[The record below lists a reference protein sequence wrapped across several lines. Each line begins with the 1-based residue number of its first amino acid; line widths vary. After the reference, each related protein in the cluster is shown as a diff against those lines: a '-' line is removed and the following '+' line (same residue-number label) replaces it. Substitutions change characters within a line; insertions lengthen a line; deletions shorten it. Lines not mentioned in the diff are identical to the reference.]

1 MRQAKQIGTTSLLPR
16 ISTSLPQMC
25 KWNAFA
31 IDTWGPL
38 CKDEML
44 TRENFCHLP
53 ERRVELMSG
62 RIAVPPL
69 SDERNLTV
77 LPMGYV
83 RALLDK
89 VEKALLVAERNGDL
103 LLVNSRAKQLL
114 RSYGLSETPGPNL
127 FSDVLLAEAKQ
138 IFAQIESGV
147 HEVELQIERGGIKST
162 AQIQWMPEPDWLVV
176 ELESKSE
183 TQQAQDPATQLTIQ
197 ELLQEREITY
207 RNLLAA
213 YLKLQEVNRQKTL
226 FLASAA
232 HELKTP
238 LAVIKGYYDLL
249 LAGSLGRLTDKQQD
263 ILEESK
269 DSCERLV
276 RLVSMF
282 LNYSALE
289 SGKLV
294 LQLRENDLRD
304 CLEELSKRWTEAFQR
319 KGVKLEVNID
329 PSIATFRFDY
339 QKVQQAAA
347 NLLDNS
353 LKHTPA
359 GGSVTLR
366 AAPHFWE
373 RRVATMAPVEERR
386 RFRLPRPN
394 SVEVSVADSGPG
406 IAAEHHQEIFED
418 FVRVDRNTSGMGLG
432 LAIAKRLIQAHR
444 GKIWVESE
452 SPSGSRFTFLLPM
465 DQG

>member
-1 MRQAKQIGTTSLLPR
+1 MELQSTAVSNDVRAPGTVAFGVVKSLLD
-16 ISTSLPQMC
+16 C
-25 KWNAFA
+25 
-31 IDTWGPL
+31 
-38 CKDEML
+38 
-44 TRENFCHLP
+44 
-53 ERRVELMSG
+53 
-62 RIAVPPL
+62 
-69 SDERNLTV
+69 
-77 LPMGYV
+77 
-83 RALLDK
+83 
-89 VEKALLVAERNGDL
+89 VEKGLLVAERSGRIVLANLRGRETLAALGHGDFQE
-103 LLVNSRAKQLL
+103 A
-114 RSYGLSETPGPNL
+114 NL
-127 FSDVLLAEAKQ
+127 ISDVLKVSTETFVQKLEA
-138 IFAQIESGV
+138 GRR
-147 HEVELQIERGGIKST
+147 ELQLEIISGASKYFASV
-162 AQIQWMPEPDWLVV
+162 QWMAEPEWLVLQF
-176 ELESKSE
+176 E
-183 TQQAQDPATQLTIQ
+183 QAAASAAPDAATQLTVQ

-213 YLKLQEVNRQKTL
+213 YLKLQEVNRQKTV

-249 LAGSLGRLTDKQQD
+249 LAGSLGRLTDKQRD

-304 CLEELSKRWTEAFQR
+304 CLDELSKRWSEAFQR
-319 KGVKLEVNID
+319 KGVKLDASFD
-329 PSIATFRFDY
+329 PSIPTFRFDY

-347 NLLDNS
+347 NLLDNA
-353 LKHTPA
+353 LKHTPS

-373 RRVATMAPVEERR
+373 RRVAALAPVEERR

-394 SVEVSVADSGPG
+394 SVEVSVTDSGPG

-444 GKIWVESE
+444 GKIWVASE
-452 SPSGSRFTFLLPM
+452 SQTGSKFTFLLPM
-465 DQG
+465 DQS

>member
-1 MRQAKQIGTTSLLPR
+1 MSGIVTSPASGSQSAVAALPHELLR
-16 ISTSLPQMC
+16 ALFDESKASVWIAERTGKLL
-25 KWNAFA
+25 FA
-31 IDTWGPL
+31 NLSGRLYFGLGPEAEL
-38 CKDEML
+38 GQLNLFRDLLKDEGNGISS
-44 TRENFCHLP
+44 RFE
-53 ERRVELMSG
+53 SG
-62 RIAVPPL
+62 GNVQVAEV
-69 SDERNLTV
+69 
-77 LPMGYV
+77 V
-83 RALLDK
+83 RANK
-89 VEKALLVAERNGDL
+89 KAQVRIQWVAE
-103 LLVNSRAKQLL
+103 
-114 RSYGLSETPGPNL
+114 
-127 FSDVLLAEAKQ
+127 
-138 IFAQIESGV
+138 
-147 HEVELQIERGGIKST
+147 T
-162 AQIQWMPEPDWLVV
+162 ACFVATVGAEPD
-176 ELESKSE
+176 EGASRD
-183 TQQAQDPATQLTIQ
+183 AGTQLTVQ

-213 YLKLQEVNRQKTL
+213 YLKLQEVNRQKTV

-238 LAVIKGYYDLL
+238 LAVIKGYYDLML
-249 LAGSLGRLTDKQQD
+249 TGSLGRLTDKQRD

-304 CLEELSKRWTEAFQR
+304 CLEELAKRWVEVFQR
-319 KGVKLEVNID
+319 KGVKLEASID
-329 PSIATFRFDY
+329 PSIPMFRFDY

-373 RRVATMAPVEERR
+373 RRVASVAPVEERR

-394 SVEVSVADSGPG
+394 SVEVCVADTGGG
-406 IAAEHHQEIFED
+406 IPAEYHQEIFED

-452 SPSGSRFTFLLPM
+452 PKSGSKFTFLLPM

>member
-1 MRQAKQIGTTSLLPR
+1 VPILALRGVVG
-16 ISTSLPQMC
+16 
-25 KWNAFA
+25 A
-31 IDTWGPL
+31 IDKPVLVT
-38 CKDEML
+38 D
-44 TRENFCHLP
+44 RA
-53 ERRVELMSG
+53 G
-62 RIAVPPL
+62 RIVAVNEAAKHLFGFPVDSEVEKL
-69 SDERNLTV
+69 NLFEDLLKWEAAEVSDELASGKGLIDREMSHASGAKL
-77 LPMGYV
+77 V
-83 RALLDK
+83 RIQMAAESD
-89 VEKALLVAERNGDL
+89 LLVTQIKDKNTDGD
-103 LLVNSRAKQLL
+103 
-114 RSYGLSETPGPNL
+114 T
-127 FSDVLLAEAKQ
+127 
-138 IFAQIESGV
+138 
-147 HEVELQIERGGIKST
+147 
-162 AQIQWMPEPDWLVV
+162 
-176 ELESKSE
+176 
-183 TQQAQDPATQLTIQ
+183 ATQLTVQ

-213 YLKLQEVNRQKTL
+213 YLKLQEVNRQKTV

-249 LAGSLGRLTDKQQD
+249 LAGSLGRLTEKQKD

-269 DSCERLV
+269 ESCERLV

-304 CLEELSKRWTEAFQR
+304 CLDEMAKRWAEAFQR
-319 KGVKLEVNID
+319 KNVRLDVQLD
-329 PSIATFRFDY
+329 PSIPTFRFDY

-353 LKHTPA
+353 LKHTPS
-359 GGSVTLR
+359 GGNVTLI
-366 AAPHFWE
+366 AKPHFWE
-373 RRVATMAPVEERR
+373 RRVADVAPNQERR

-394 SVEVSVADSGPG
+394 SVEVSVTDSGGG
-406 IAAEHHQEIFED
+406 IPAEHHQEIFED

-432 LAIAKRLIQAHR
+432 LAIAKRLVQAHR

-452 SPSGSRFTFLLPM
+452 AKKGSTFRFLLPIE
-465 DQG
+465 QS

>member
-1 MRQAKQIGTTSLLPR
+1 MA
-16 ISTSLPQMC
+16 
-25 KWNAFA
+25 
-31 IDTWGPL
+31 
-38 CKDEML
+38 
-44 TRENFCHLP
+44 
-53 ERRVELMSG
+53 G
-62 RIAVPPL
+62 RIALPPT
-69 SDERNLTV
+69 SEERNSAV
-77 LPMGYV
+77 LPLGV
-83 RALLDK
+83 VSRLLDTI
-89 VEKALLVAERNGDL
+89 EEPLMVAERSGNL
-103 LLVNSRAKQLL
+103 LLVNTRARQCLGFHGYAEIQEL
-114 RSYGLSETPGPNL
+114 NL
-127 FSDVLLAEAKQ
+127 FNDILQVDSKK
-138 IFAQIESGV
+138 IFGELERGQ
-147 HEVELQIERGGIKST
+147 HEVNLNIEGGEKKS
-162 AQIQWMPEPDWLVV
+162 AARIQWMREPDWLVV
-176 ELESKSE
+176 EIENKSE
-183 TQQAQDPATQLTIQ
+183 AHTGPDPATQLTVQ

-213 YLKLQEVNRQKTL
+213 YLKLQEVNRQKTV

-249 LAGSLGRLTDKQQD
+249 LAGSLGRLTDKQRD

-276 RLVSMF
+276 RLISMF

-304 CLEELSKRWTEAFQR
+304 CLDELSKRWSEAFQR
-319 KGVKLEVNID
+319 KGVKLDASFD
-329 PSIATFRFDY
+329 PSIPAFRFDY
-339 QKVQQAAA
+339 QKVQQVAA
-347 NLLDNS
+347 NLLDNA

-373 RRVATMAPVEERR
+373 RRVASMAPAEERR

-394 SVEVSVADSGPG
+394 SVEVSVTDSGPG

-452 SPSGSRFTFLLPM
+452 SRAGSKFTFLLPM
-465 DQG
+465 DQGS

>member
-1 MRQAKQIGTTSLLPR
+1 MGSGVSATTG
-16 ISTSLPQMC
+16 
-25 KWNAFA
+25 KFA
-31 IDTWGPL
+31 YAGN
-38 CKDEML
+38 
-44 TRENFCHLP
+44 NFP
-53 ERRVELMSG
+53 GE
-62 RIAVPPL
+62 
-69 SDERNLTV
+69 T
-77 LPMGYV
+77 V
-83 RALLDK
+83 RALLDTVDK
-89 VEKALLVAERNGDL
+89 SLVVAARDGQILMLNARARKCLEEHGKKDPAALNIFEEL
-103 LLVNSRAKQLL
+103 LNVSAHEISQR
-114 RSYGLSETPGPNL
+114 
-127 FSDVLLAEAKQ
+127 
-138 IFAQIESGV
+138 IESGE
-147 HEVELQIERGGIKST
+147 HEIEITGRTQIRNFQARVKWIPESDWVAVQFANDTAGQPGDAALQPT
-162 AQIQWMPEPDWLVV
+162 V
-176 ELESKSE
+176 
-183 TQQAQDPATQLTIQ
+183 Q

-213 YLKLQEVNRQKTL
+213 YLKLQEVNRQKTV

-249 LAGSLGRLTDKQQD
+249 LTNSLGKLSEKQKD

-269 DSCERLV
+269 ESCERLV

-304 CLEELSKRWTEAFQR
+304 CLEEMASRWSEAFQR
-319 KGVKLEVNID
+319 KGVKLETHLD
-329 PSIATFRFDY
+329 PSIPTFKFDY

-347 NLLDNS
+347 NLLDNA
-353 LKHTPA
+353 LKHTPN
-359 GGSVTLR
+359 GGNVVLR
-366 AAPHFWE
+366 ARPHFWE
-373 RRVATMAPVEERR
+373 RRVAEIAPVEERR

-394 SVEVSVADSGPG
+394 SVEVSVTDSGSG
-406 IAAEHHQEIFED
+406 IAPEHHQEIFED

-452 SPSGSRFTFLLPM
+452 ALRGSTFAFLLPM
-465 DQG
+465 DQS

>member
-1 MRQAKQIGTTSLLPR
+1 MPGIITTPTVTDQRRVLALPFGFVRTLLNAAKTPIWVAEKNGRVLLSNGSAREYLGPEGTSDASQLNLFRDLLNVESKQIG
-16 ISTSLPQMC
+16 Q
-25 KWNAFA
+25 K
-31 IDTWGPL
+31 IDAGEHEL
-38 CKDEML
+38 EM
-44 TRENFCHLP
+44 EV
-53 ERRVELMSG
+53 ERGEKK
-62 RIAVPPL
+62 
-69 SDERNLTV
+69 
-77 LPMGYV
+77 V
-83 RALLDK
+83 RARIQWI
-89 VEKALLVAERNGDL
+89 AEPGCL
-103 LLVNSRAKQLL
+103 IVQL
-114 RSYGLSETPGPNL
+114 ETEH
-127 FSDVLLAEAKQ
+127 LAEA
-138 IFAQIESGV
+138 A
-147 HEVELQIERGGIKST
+147 
-162 AQIQWMPEPDWLVV
+162 PD
-176 ELESKSE
+176 
-183 TQQAQDPATQLTIQ
+183 AATQLTVQ

-213 YLKLQEVNRQKTL
+213 YLKLQEVNRQKTV

-238 LAVIKGYYDLL
+238 LAVIKGYYDLML
-249 LAGSLGRLTDKQQD
+249 TGSLGRLTDKQRD

-304 CLEELSKRWTEAFQR
+304 CLDELAKRWSEAFQR
-319 KGVKLEVNID
+319 KGVKLEASFD
-329 PSIATFRFDY
+329 PSIPTFRFDY

-359 GGSVTLR
+359 GGSVILK
-366 AAPHFWE
+366 AGPHFWE
-373 RRVATMAPVEERR
+373 RRVAAVAPVEERR

-452 SPSGSRFTFLLPM
+452 PKTGSKFTFLLPM

>member
-1 MRQAKQIGTTSLLPR
+1 MPGT
-16 ISTSLPQMC
+16 
-25 KWNAFA
+25 
-31 IDTWGPL
+31 IDTPAVAAQSKTL
-38 CKDEML
+38 AM
-44 TRENFCHLP
+44 P
-53 ERRVELMSG
+53 YEL
-62 RIAVPPL
+62 
-69 SDERNLTV
+69 
-77 LPMGYV
+77 V
-83 RALLDK
+83 RTLLESSK
-89 VEKALLVAERNGDL
+89 VAIWVAERSG
-103 LLVNSRAKQLL
+103 R
-114 RSYGLSETPGPNL
+114 
-127 FSDVLLAEAKQ
+127 VLLSNETARQWSGPDSSAEPNQLNVFSELLKVDASEISRK
-138 IFAQIESGV
+138 IGAGEHEMEAEVVRGEKKTRARLLWISEPGCLV
-147 HEVELQIERGGIKST
+147 VRLEVEPT
-162 AQIQWMPEPDWLVV
+162 AEPAPD
-176 ELESKSE
+176 
-183 TQQAQDPATQLTIQ
+183 AATQLTVQ

-213 YLKLQEVNRQKTL
+213 YLKLQEVNRQKTV

-238 LAVIKGYYDLL
+238 LAVIKGYYDLML
-249 LAGSLGRLTDKQQD
+249 TGSLGRLTDKQRD

-304 CLEELSKRWTEAFQR
+304 CLDELAKRWSEAFQR
-319 KGVKLEVNID
+319 KGVKLDASFD
-329 PSIATFRFDY
+329 PSIPTFRFDY

-373 RRVATMAPVEERR
+373 RRVAAVAPVEERR

-394 SVEVSVADSGPG
+394 SVEVSVADSGAG
-406 IAAEHHQEIFED
+406 IPAEHHQEIFED

-452 SPSGSRFTFLLPM
+452 PKTGSRFTFLLPM

>member
-1 MRQAKQIGTTSLLPR
+1 VQQAGTS
-16 ISTSLPQMC
+16 
-25 KWNAFA
+25 
-31 IDTWGPL
+31 
-38 CKDEML
+38 
-44 TRENFCHLP
+44 
-53 ERRVELMSG
+53 MSG
-62 RIAVPPL
+62 RAIAPPITDSQTPGDVSL
-69 SDERNLTV
+69 ILVTR
-77 LPMGYV
+77 
-83 RALLDK
+83 LLDTLDK
-89 VEKALLVAERNGDL
+89 SLLVSERSGRIL
-103 LLVNSRAKQLL
+103 MVNSRARKCLDSLQLGDY
-114 RSYGLSETPGPNL
+114 SGLNL
-127 FSDVLLAEAKQ
+127 FSDLLEVDAKR
-138 IFAQIESGV
+138 IFADIESGEQ
-147 HEVELQIERGGIKST
+147 EVKLDLSRGEKRSR
-162 AQIQWMPEPDWLVV
+162 ARIQWVPEPDWLVV
-176 ELESKSE
+176 EFELPSE
-183 TQQAQDPATQLTIQ
+183 AQSVPDPSTQITVQ

-213 YLKLQEVNRQKTL
+213 YLKLQEVNRQKTV

-249 LAGSLGRLTDKQQD
+249 LTSSLGRLSEKQRD

-269 DSCERLV
+269 ESCERLV

-304 CLEELSKRWTEAFQR
+304 CLDELSKRWLEAFQR
-319 KGVKLEVNID
+319 KGVRLDAAFD
-329 PSIATFRFDY
+329 PSIPNFRFDY

-359 GGSVTLR
+359 GGCVTLR
-366 AAPHFWE
+366 ALPHFWE
-373 RRVATMAPVEERR
+373 RRVSEASPNQERR

-394 SVEVSVADSGPG
+394 SVEVSVADTGPG
-406 IAAEHHQEIFED
+406 IAPEHHQEIFED
-418 FVRVDRNTSGMGLG
+418 FVRVDRNTTGMGLG
-432 LAIAKRLIQAHR
+432 LAIAKRLVQAHR

-452 SPSGSRFTFLLPM
+452 PASGSKFTFLLPM
-465 DQG
+465 DQT

>member
-1 MRQAKQIGTTSLLPR
+1 
-16 ISTSLPQMC
+16 MC

-31 IDTWGPL
+31 IDSPKVL
-38 CKDEML
+38 CQHDKSA
-44 TRENFCHLP
+44 RENIFLP
-53 ERRVELMSG
+53 QGRDEILKMPGIITTSTIADHRKVLALPFEFVRTLLDVAKTPIWMAERSG
-62 RIAVPPL
+62 RVLL
-69 SDERNLTV
+69 SNKSAQEYLGPEGTSDASQLNLF
-77 LPMGYV
+77 
-83 RALLDK
+83 
-89 VEKALLVAERNGDL
+89 NDL
-103 LLVNSRAKQLL
+103 LRVA
-114 RSYGLSETPGPNL
+114 PN
-127 FSDVLLAEAKQ
+127 Q
-138 IFAQIESGV
+138 IGQKIDAGE
-147 HEVELQIERGGIKST
+147 HEVEIEVEREEKRIR
-162 AQIQWMPEPDWLVV
+162 ARIQWFADPGCLIVQLDTEPAAAAGPD
-176 ELESKSE
+176 
-183 TQQAQDPATQLTIQ
+183 TATQLTVQ

-213 YLKLQEVNRQKTL
+213 YLKLQEVNRQKTV

-238 LAVIKGYYDLL
+238 LAVIKGYYDLML
-249 LAGSLGRLTDKQQD
+249 TGSLGRLTEKQRD

-304 CLEELSKRWTEAFQR
+304 CLDEVAKRWSEAFQR
-319 KGVKLEVNID
+319 KGVKLEASFD
-329 PSIATFRFDY
+329 PSIPTFRFDY

-359 GGSVTLR
+359 GGTVTLK
-366 AAPHFWE
+366 AGPHFWE
-373 RRVATMAPVEERR
+373 RRVAAVAPVEERR

-452 SPSGSRFTFLLPM
+452 PKSGSRFTFLLPM

>member
-1 MRQAKQIGTTSLLPR
+1 MSSSATT
-16 ISTSLPQMC
+16 
-25 KWNAFA
+25 
-31 IDTWGPL
+31 D
-38 CKDEML
+38 
-44 TRENFCHLP
+44 
-53 ERRVELMSG
+53 SG
-62 RIAVPPL
+62 RMPASSPNV
-69 SDERNLTV
+69 TV
-77 LPMGYV
+77 EHV
-83 RALLDK
+83 RALLETVDK
-89 VEKALLVAERNGDL
+89 GVVVANLDGMVL
-103 LLVNSRAKQLL
+103 MVNARGRKCLEEH
-114 RSYGLSETPGPNL
+114 GKEETTPLNI
-127 FSDVLLAEAKQ
+127 FSDVLRIDPKTISQ
-138 IFAQIESGV
+138 RIESG
-147 HEVELQIERGGIKST
+147 ENQFELQGNTGGKAYRTRVRWI
-162 AQIQWMPEPDWLVV
+162 PESDWLAIQF
-176 ELESKSE
+176 ENDEEEANGAES
-183 TQQAQDPATQLTIQ
+183 AAQLTVQ

-213 YLKLQEVNRQKTL
+213 YLKLQEVNRQKTV

-249 LAGSLGRLTDKQQD
+249 LTGSLGRLSDKQKD

-269 DSCERLV
+269 ESCERLV

-304 CLEELSKRWTEAFQR
+304 CLEEMAGRWSEAFQR
-319 KGVKLEVNID
+319 KGVKLETLLD
-329 PSIATFRFDY
+329 PSIPTFRFDY

-347 NLLDNS
+347 NLLDNA
-353 LKHTPA
+353 LKHTPSQ
-359 GGSVTLR
+359 GTVTLR
-366 AAPHFWE
+366 ARPHFWE
-373 RRVATMAPVEERR
+373 RRVAEIAPVEERR

-394 SVEVSVADSGPG
+394 SVEVSVTDSGAG
-406 IAAEHHQEIFED
+406 IAPEHHQEIFED

-452 SPSGSRFTFLLPM
+452 QSRGSTFAFLLPM
-465 DQG
+465 DQN

>member
-1 MRQAKQIGTTSLLPR
+1 MSEEGTR
-16 ISTSLPQMC
+16 
-25 KWNAFA
+25 A
-31 IDTWGPL
+31 
-38 CKDEML
+38 
-44 TRENFCHLP
+44 
-53 ERRVELMSG
+53 
-62 RIAVPPL
+62 
-69 SDERNLTV
+69 V
-77 LPMGYV
+77 LPVGFV
-83 RALLDK
+83 CGLLDTI
-89 VEKALLVAERNGDL
+89 EKPLMVGERSGKL
-103 LLVNSRAKQLL
+103 LLVNARAKQFLE
-114 RSYGLSETPGPNL
+114 SNGYATIQGLNL
-127 FSDVLLAEAKQ
+127 FNDILQVDARK
-138 IFAQIESGV
+138 IFGEIEKGE
-147 HEVELQIERGGIKST
+147 HEVELQIQRGEAKST
-162 AQIQWMPEPDWLVV
+162 VRVQWMPEPDWLVV
-176 ELESKSE
+176 EIESKSK
-183 TQQAQDPATQLTIQ
+183 TQPDPATQLTVQ

-213 YLKLQEVNRQKTL
+213 YLKLQEVNRQKTV

-249 LAGSLGRLTDKQQD
+249 LAGSLGRLTGKQRD

-304 CLEELSKRWTEAFQR
+304 CLDELSKRWSEAFQR
-319 KGVKLEVNID
+319 KGVKLDASFD
-329 PSIATFRFDY
+329 PSIPAFRFDY

-347 NLLDNS
+347 NLLDNA
-353 LKHTPA
+353 LKHTPS
-359 GGSVTLR
+359 GGSVTLC

-373 RRVATMAPVEERR
+373 RRVAAMAPVEERR

-394 SVEVSVADSGPG
+394 SVEVSVTDSGPG

-444 GKIWVESE
+444 GKLWVESE
-452 SPSGSRFTFLLPM
+452 SRAGSRFTFLLPM

>member
-1 MRQAKQIGTTSLLPR
+1 
-16 ISTSLPQMC
+16 
-25 KWNAFA
+25 
-31 IDTWGPL
+31 
-38 CKDEML
+38 
-44 TRENFCHLP
+44 
-53 ERRVELMSG
+53 MSG
-62 RIAVPPL
+62 RIAMPPVVEDRGPR
-69 SDERNLTV
+69 S
-77 LPMGYV
+77 LPLGWV
-83 RALLDK
+83 SRLLDTL
-89 VEKALLVAERNGDL
+89 EKSLIVTDRSGSPLLINA
-103 LLVNSRAKQLL
+103 RARHFL
-114 RSYGLSETPGPNL
+114 ETQGFKETDEPNL
-127 FSDVLLAEAKQ
+127 FSDLLKLDSAK
-138 IFAQIESGV
+138 IFGQVEQGE
-147 HEVELQIERGGIKST
+147 HEVSVRIGAAENSAG
-162 AQIQWMPEPDWLVV
+162 ACIQWIPESDWLVV
-176 ELESKSE
+176 EIENRTGKYADSDS
-183 TQQAQDPATQLTIQ
+183 ATQLTVQ

-213 YLKLQEVNRQKTL
+213 YLKLQEVNRQKTV

-249 LAGSLGRLTDKQQD
+249 LAGSLGRLTDKQRD

-269 DSCERLV
+269 ESCERLV

-304 CLEELSKRWTEAFQR
+304 CLDELSKRWSEAFQR
-319 KGVKLEVNID
+319 KGVRLEANID

-339 QKVQQAAA
+339 QKVQQVAA
-347 NLLDNS
+347 NLLDNA
-353 LKHTPA
+353 LKHTPSGGTVTMKA
-359 GGSVTLR
+359 G
-366 AAPHFWE
+366 PHFWE
-373 RRVATMAPVEERR
+373 RRVASVAPVEERR

-394 SVEVSVADSGPG
+394 SVEVSVKDSGAG
-406 IAAEHHQEIFED
+406 IPAEHHQEIFED

-444 GKIWVESE
+444 GKIWVESD
-452 SPSGSRFTFLLPM
+452 PGGGSRFTFLLPM

>member
-1 MRQAKQIGTTSLLPR
+1 MFEDTATSSIADQSPVPEVRTVASERPSDVLPVSLVHGLMDAVNSSLLVGDR
-16 ISTSLPQMC
+16 TGRVLLMNQRARQYLLSKGLDRQESLDLFEDILKVEPGHIF
-25 KWNAFA
+25 KL
-31 IDTWGPL
+31 IESG
-38 CKDEML
+38 E
-44 TRENFCHLP
+44 H
-53 ERRVELMSG
+53 RVELDVEIGDAKS
-62 RIAVPPL
+62 
-69 SDERNLTV
+69 
-77 LPMGYV
+77 
-83 RALLDK
+83 RALVK
-89 VEKALLVAERNGDL
+89 
-103 LLVNSRAKQLL
+103 
-114 RSYGLSETPGPNL
+114 
-127 FSDVLLAEAKQ
+127 
-138 IFAQIESGV
+138 
-147 HEVELQIERGGIKST
+147 
-162 AQIQWMPEPDWLVV
+162 WMPEPDWLVIQ
-176 ELESKSE
+176 LEIPTKEQNTAASE
-183 TQQAQDPATQLTIQ
+183 AATQATVQ

-213 YLKLQEVNRQKTL
+213 YLKLQEVNRQKTV

-249 LAGSLGRLTDKQQD
+249 LTGSLGRLSDKQQD

-304 CLEELSKRWTEAFQR
+304 CLDELSKRWSEAFQR
-319 KGVKLEVNID
+319 KGVKLETSFD
-329 PSIATFRFDY
+329 PSIPTFRFDY

-366 AAPHFWE
+366 AGPHFWE
-373 RRVATMAPVEERR
+373 RRVAGVAPAQERR

-394 SVEVSVADSGPG
+394 SVEVSVTDSGPG

-452 SPSGSRFTFLLPM
+452 HQHGSTFTFLLPM
-465 DQG
+465 DPS

>member
-1 MRQAKQIGTTSLLPR
+1 MPSVAEGRNRRSFPAEAVSQLLDTLERPVVVADRCGSLLL
-16 ISTSLPQMC
+16 I
-25 KWNAFA
+25 NAPA
-31 IDTWGPL
+31 RQCLQAQGLKEID
-38 CKDEML
+38 E
-44 TRENFCHLP
+44 
-53 ERRVELMSG
+53 
-62 RIAVPPL
+62 A
-69 SDERNLTV
+69 NLF
-77 LPMGYV
+77 
-83 RALLDK
+83 
-89 VEKALLVAERNGDL
+89 GDL
-103 LLVNSRAKQLL
+103 LKMDSA
-114 RSYGLSETPGPNL
+114 
-127 FSDVLLAEAKQ
+127 D
-138 IFAQIESGV
+138 IFGQVEKGE
-147 HEVELQIERGGIKST
+147 HEVNLQIGPAEKKTNAR
-162 AQIQWMPEPDWLVV
+162 IQWMPESDWLVV
-176 ELESKSE
+176 EIESDAE
-183 TQQAQDPATQLTIQ
+183 ARVAQDPATQLTVQ

-213 YLKLQEVNRQKTL
+213 YLKLQEVNRQKTV

-249 LAGSLGRLTDKQQD
+249 LAGSLGRLTDKQRD

-269 DSCERLV
+269 GSCERLV

-304 CLEELSKRWTEAFQR
+304 CLDELSKKWLEAFQR
-319 KGVKLEVNID
+319 KGVRLEASID
-329 PSIATFRFDY
+329 PSIPAFRFDY
-339 QKVQQAAA
+339 QKVQQVAA
-347 NLLDNS
+347 NLLDNA
-353 LKHTPA
+353 LKHTPS
-359 GGSVTLR
+359 GGTVMLR

-373 RRVATMAPVEERR
+373 RRVATLAPLEERR

-394 SVEVSVADSGPG
+394 SVDVSVRDSGPG
-406 IAAEHHQEIFED
+406 IPAEHHQEIFED

-444 GKIWVESE
+444 GKIWVESD
-452 SPSGSRFTFLLPM
+452 SNAGSKFTFLLPM